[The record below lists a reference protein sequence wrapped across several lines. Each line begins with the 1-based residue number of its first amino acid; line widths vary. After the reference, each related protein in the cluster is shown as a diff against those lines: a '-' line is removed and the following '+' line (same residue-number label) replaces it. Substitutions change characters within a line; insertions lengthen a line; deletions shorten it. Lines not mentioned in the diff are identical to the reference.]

1 MNLLHRWY
9 CRSNG
14 WGKLVEG
21 RIIPR
26 TLDGVELGDD
36 ALEIGPGPGL
46 TTNVLRT
53 RVAMLT
59 CIEID
64 RRLADSLRK
73 RLAGTNPSTAPG
85 GALRAGVTVVHGDAT
100 RMSFPDGGFTAAVCL
115 TMLHHVPSR
124 ELQDRLL
131 AETYRV
137 LKPGAWFA
145 GTDSRTS
152 LRWRLYHL
160 FDTCVPVDPLTFGS
174 RLEKAG
180 FVDATVDSNPWAFRF
195 RARKP

>member
-1 MNLLHRWY
+1 M
-9 CRSNG
+9 
-14 WGKLVEG
+14 VEQH
-21 RIIPR
+21 IIPWM
-26 TLDGVELGDD
+26 LEGVSLGDD

-53 RVAMLT
+53 KVERLT

-64 RRLADSLRK
+64 RRLAASLTK
-73 RLAGTNPSTAPG
+73 RMDGLN
-85 GALRAGVTVVHGDAT
+85 VKVVEGDAT
-100 RMSFPDGGFTAAVCL
+100 AIPFPDGSFSGAVSL

-131 AETYRV
+131 AEVRRV

-145 GTDSRTS
+145 GTDSLAS

-160 FDTCVPVDPLTFGS
+160 FDTCVPVAPATFGQ
-174 RLEKAG
+174 RLEQAG

-195 RARKP
+195 RARRP

>member
-1 MNLLHRWY
+1 MNLLHRWS
-9 CRSNG
+9 CRSAG

-21 RIIPR
+21 RIIPW
-26 TLDGVELGDD
+26 TLDDVDLGDD
-36 ALEIGPGPGL
+36 VLEIGPGPGL

-53 RVAMLT
+53 KLPRLT

-64 RRLADSLRK
+64 PRLAESLKK
-73 RLAGTNPSTAPG
+73 RMDGTT
-85 GALRAGVTVVHGDAT
+85 VTVVEGDAT
-100 RMSFPDGGFTAAVCL
+100 QMSFPEGAFSGAVCF
-115 TMLHHVPSR
+115 TMLHHVPSP

-131 AETYRV
+131 AETFRV
-137 LKPGAWFA
+137 LQAGASFA

-160 FDTCVPVDPLTFGS
+160 FDTCVPVDPDTFAA
-174 RLEKAG
+174 RLESAG

-195 RARKP
+195 RGRKPA